1 MTSHGSVPRDH
12 THRYLSLADTLR
24 KEINDGTR
32 RPGDR
37 LPTQSE
43 LVSRFGV
50 SRATVNRAFDV
61 LRNQGLIESRQGSG
75 TFVTRGEHSIPAQ
88 TGAGDGEEV
97 WAVVSERV
105 PPVVLA
111 PYLEEAFEATEVTLD
126 VFSMTTETLAAR
138 VSAQKTRITD
148 GEIQP
153 PRSIRARLMLPDTE
167 SPDLAIPRL
176 KDGRDDPRVRRR
188 LRNIL
193 QAHASMLTQSL
204 YELRDRGQ
212 VQEVSVEVRLVPFAP
227 QLKLY
232 ILNRRLALQ
241 GFYPPELGTITL
253 PPDGEEVT
261 ILDAYGTGATLFP
274 FRAAADSTP
283 EQVGIVRALQNFFD
297 SMWNHQATRAD
308 F

>member
-1 MTSHGSVPRDH
+1 M
-12 THRYLSLADTLR
+12 HRYLSLADTLR

-37 LPTQSE
+37 LPTQNE

-50 SRATVNRAFDV
+50 SRATVNRAFEV

-75 TFVTRGEHSIPAQ
+75 TFVTRGDRGIPAQ

-138 VSAQKTRITD
+138 VSAQKTRIMD
-148 GEIQP
+148 GDIQP
-153 PRSIRARLMLPDTE
+153 PRSIRARLMLPDTD

-188 LRNIL
+188 LRRIL

-253 PPDGEEVT
+253 APDGEEVT

-283 EQVGIVRALQNFFD
+283 EQVGIVRAFQNLFD
-297 SMWNHQATRAD
+297 SMWNLQATRAE